1 METRLLLNQMDSSVY
16 PVLTLPPE
24 ITSEIFV
31 HCLPGLQHVVNT
43 NAAPLLLMR
52 VCRTWRKI
60 ATSTPALW
68 TTFYVDERT
77 PVSFTRLAEIAGSW
91 FKRAGKCPLSVKI
104 LGYLTT
110 EGNVAMLETLRRHSR
125 DIYSLELHTDME
137 DLERMS
143 MDVPLDL
150 VLLRKLSILF
160 TGDTLDA
167 HDCIEIFGNSPRL
180 HEVLFV
186 AAPPSFFALP
196 WQQLTKF
203 TGELYTVSHCM
214 EALRLMPNITE
225 CAFSACRPE
234 HFDTDGLAV
243 FAHPNIEHL
252 TLFESTSYHNLY
264 PDIGWPATSANI
276 LGILSLPALQ
286 TLKILGVYFRTEA
299 LDIFLMR
306 SSAPLQKLSIR
317 PPDSQRWGIQLEW
330 SSTFRAL
337 GITDFEIWSSRD
349 KFATTFMDLLSK
361 DASFLPRLQ
370 NLSWLGCQDVD
381 LLARMI
387 AIVNEAGA
395 QVTARKNLEGCAQLH
410 DSLLPHMFRTE
421 ALLPFKELKAS
432 GMDIRIGT
440 ESESFV

>member
-31 HCLPGLQHVVNT
+31 HCMPGLQHVVNT

-286 TLKILGVYFRTEA
+286 TLKILA
-299 LDIFLMR
+299 
-306 SSAPLQKLSIR
+306 
-317 PPDSQRWGIQLEW
+317 
-330 SSTFRAL
+330 AL

-395 QVTARKNLEGCAQLH
+395 QVTARKNLEGCAQLQSFH
-410 DSLLPHMFRTE
+410 VISAPRK